1 MLPLCYFTLR
11 SKWYETNI
19 LDVFYYLPNGDRMTI
34 SFIFHGWLK
43 RGHHSYVRYDIMQP
57 RKWRNVYEAEVITT
71 HYSHIYTIKLLN
83 VSSFSMA
90 MSSIYELIQRVN
102 STKYLFLA
110 TVCILTINC
119 VSVKSVGGNG
129 LNSKNIPNIT
139 YQTIQVSFFISEK
152 AV

>member
-1 MLPLCYFTLR
+1 MARC
-11 SKWYETNI
+11 
-19 LDVFYYLPNGDRMTI
+19 
-34 SFIFHGWLK
+34 SFK
-43 RGHHSYVRYDIMQP
+43 
-57 RKWRNVYEAEVITT
+57 
-71 HYSHIYTIKLLN
+71 
-83 VSSFSMA
+83 
-90 MSSIYELIQRVN
+90 IQRVN
-102 STKYLFLA
+102 SSKYLFLA